1 MALID
6 IGPEDYCE
14 EHVINGKRL
23 AKLIRKE
30 IAAEVTRLTNHHG
43 IPPKLVTVI
52 VGDNPASQMYVRMK
66 HRACKRVGIIS
77 EGYNLPESTTQDE
90 LLDLIHRLNS
100 DPNVHGILVQLP
112 LPKHID
118 EEVIISA
125 INPDKDVD
133 GFSPR
138 NIYRLFYGGELLS
151 AATPQGIAT
160 MLDYL
165 GVELAGKHAVI
176 INRSTIV
183 GKPLILL
190 LLNRDITVTVA
201 HSHTRDLAALTR
213 QADILISAVGRRKSA
228 DDPYLITADMV
239 KDGAI
244 VIDVASPFGDCD
256 FDALKCKVSYITPV
270 PGGVGPMTIAML
282 LKNVL
287 AAYSFQMARTNIMT
301 SDAIGYGSFV
311 S

>member
-1 MALID
+1 MALLD
-6 IGPEDYCE
+6 LKSEDYCE
-14 EHVINGKRL
+14 DHVINGKAL
-23 AKLIRKE
+23 AKKIRKVV
-30 IAAEVTRLTNHHG
+30 AMEVARLTELHG

-52 VGDNPASQMYVRMK
+52 VGYNPASQMYVRMK
-66 HRACKRVGIIS
+66 HKACKRVGIAS
-77 EGYNLPESTTQDE
+77 EGYNLPEDTSQDE
-90 LLDLIHRLNS
+90 LLNLIRRLNY

-118 EEVIISA
+118 EETIISA

-138 NIYRLFYGGELLS
+138 NIYRLFYGGEMLS
-151 AATPQGIAT
+151 AATPQGIVT
-160 MLDYL
+160 MLDHL
-165 GVELAGKHAVI
+165 GVELAGMHAVI
-176 INRSTIV
+176 VNRSTIV
-183 GKPLILL
+183 GKPLIML

-201 HSHTRDLAALTR
+201 HSHTKDLPAITR

-228 DDPYLITADMV
+228 DDPYFITADMV

-256 FDALKCKVSYITPV
+256 FDALKCKVLFITPV

-287 AAYSFQMARTNIMT
+287 AAYSFQMARTNILT
-301 SDAIGYGSFV
+301 SDAIGYGLFV